1 MPGLLTLQHAL
12 PFAVMSD
19 KCIAKIKQCQEKGE
33 DFTIRCWLPKDLE
46 TIQFLGANVRI
57 ATVVTQE
64 TDDAPDNQTV
74 A

>member
-1 MPGLLTLQHAL
+1 MLTLQHSL

-19 KCIAKIKQCQEKGE
+19 QCIAKIEQCRENGE
-33 DFTIRCWLPKDLE
+33 DFTIKCWLPKDPE
-46 TIQFLGANVRI
+46 TILFLGAGVRI